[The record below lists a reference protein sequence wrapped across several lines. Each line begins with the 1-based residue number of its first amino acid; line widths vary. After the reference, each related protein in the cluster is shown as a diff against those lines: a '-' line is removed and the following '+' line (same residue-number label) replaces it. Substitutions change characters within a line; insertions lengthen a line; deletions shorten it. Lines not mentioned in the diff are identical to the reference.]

1 MKHKF
6 KTNINCGGCIE
17 KVTPFLNREGVDA
30 WEVDTQ
36 NPKKILSVETSSLSK
51 EDIMAIVEEAGFT
64 IEEEKGGFFSKLM
77 GK

>member
-17 KVTPFLNREGVDA
+17 KVTPFLNREGVET

-36 NPKKILSVETSSLSK
+36 NPKKILSVESSSLSK
-51 EDIMAIVEEAGFT
+51 NEIMAIVQEAGFS
-64 IEEEKGGFFSKLM
+64 IEEEKGGFFSRLK